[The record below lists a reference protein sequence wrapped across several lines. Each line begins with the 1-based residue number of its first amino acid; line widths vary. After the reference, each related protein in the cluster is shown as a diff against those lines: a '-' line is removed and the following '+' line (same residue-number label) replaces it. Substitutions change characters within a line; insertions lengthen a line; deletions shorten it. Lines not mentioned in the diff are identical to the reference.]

1 MANSN
6 NGLGLGFAGFV
17 LFVVS
22 LEDKV
27 DSKAFL
33 EDYFGMVLTI
43 KKK

>member
-1 MANSN
+1 M
-6 NGLGLGFAGFV
+6 FFDHFEDYEKV
-17 LFVVS
+17 MKPELF